1 MERKNR
7 KESIS
12 YLIFIHFL
20 YFSVV
25 TCGGQGNPK
34 SEIFPG
40 FFSNSSPTEERN
52 WQTPTNPPASQPIIP
67 VPDGFGSSGPEVRFG
82 FLPASVDRY
91 RPLELVFSEPMDT
104 TSVGTAL
111 LVRNITENIP
121 SVPFSLVWTSPL
133 HLNIRLGQE
142 MKTATQYEI
151 EISNLA
157 RSALGVSLIPFKQ
170 SFTSEKTVQLVRKIV
185 INSNDASPLLVGSNR
200 GIVLSSEGSPNIK
213 LIAEINYPEDVQEIL
228 LCKLGTNPSNIANEV
243 VCSTGVAHG
252 IKICETTCQ
261 ANHSVVIS
269 DSPILAPTNGPNL
282 YFYRVKNLSGSFTYF
297 SANFLYGKLAS
308 DTNSSRSKV
317 ASLLLGSNDGIN
329 SISKIIS
336 EFAGG
341 KFTLFE
347 NSSNSDY
354 TLNQFISRK
363 KDTFPGGNCLP
374 WPTAKLQNANPPNK
388 IRYLEKIGPFC
399 GIEVTGSIFES
410 NQYPSVDYRAI
421 ADIYITELTIEEA
434 SYPSGD
440 QNLDFQFIVQ
450 NGRLDIIVRGKKVK
464 GKFAIV
470 LKVEEIEFFDYL
482 LANTLVYYGTNINGT
497 DGDEVSFFLN
507 ENPPSETP
515 RRAEAKTNLSIDAS
529 GNVNLSILTNF
540 NPNPIV
546 SEWSNFISVNSISG
560 TGAVA
565 SIVGDVINQKIP
577 TLKNDIVQNVLKDI
591 TERVTPEII
600 NNILGQVKSG
610 VDVRLPDYLPDPLNK
625 VILRLNAKLETD
637 TSFKRSNQEFGLE
650 GSLDASLKA
659 CVQDSLGRCPWNIGY
674 TRPSQVLAPLGTA
687 SFVVSKSSIALPSQ
701 LSKSTSYPGVLLS
714 IHPDLINQALYQLWW
729 NGGFEFQVNQNFI
742 STINRF
748 VGNSTLL
755 RLTTSLLKADPIVT
769 IFAPGQ
775 NFVQSASGSI
785 YPNDDV
791 TLSILPISPI
801 HVGVAPLNGSLE
813 LENPKLAISFPDL
826 EITIKAKK
834 TDPNRPACPNPDCL
848 NNADYTIAKVRM
860 SLQSKANLSFGS
872 YVLPPCDG
880 ICNFSPSILS
890 SVGNPSL
897 RLTTSSAVGD
907 LFYLVEP
914 KEGATENPLGLRPS
928 GIKEIVEPLVQSL
941 IIPLLN
947 NITKDIPLPKIRACG
962 LELHDL
968 NSLSIPGNS
977 IETYFLIHAKLRN
990 IPFTGSCRI

>member
-1 MERKNR
+1 MELKKSKRATF
-7 KESIS
+7 
-12 YLIFIHFL
+12 YLIFIHFFS
-20 YFSVV
+20 FSVC
-25 TCGGQGNPK
+25 TCGDPGKPK
-34 SEIFPG
+34 SEILPG
-40 FFSNSSPTEERN
+40 FFSNSSPNEERN
-52 WQTPTNPPASQPIIP
+52 WQTPANPPSSPPIIP
-67 VPDGFGSSGPEVRFG
+67 IPDGFGNSGPEVRFG

-104 TSVGTAL
+104 ISVANAL
-111 LVRNITENIP
+111 VVRNITENIP
-121 SVPFSLVWTSPL
+121 SVSFSLVWTSPL

-151 EISNLA
+151 EISNNA
-157 RSALGVSLIPFKQ
+157 KSALGTNLIPFKQ
-170 SFTSEKTVQLVRKIV
+170 SFTSEKTVQLVRKVV
-185 INSNDASPLLVGSNR
+185 INSNEASPLLVGSNR
-200 GIVLSSEGSPNIK
+200 GIVLSSDGSPNIK
-213 LIAEINYPEDVQEIL
+213 LIAEINYPEDVQELL
-228 LCKLGTNPSNIANEV
+228 LCKLGTNPTNAPNEV
-243 VCSTGVAHG
+243 VCSTGVAYG
-252 IKICETTCQ
+252 VKICETSCQ
-261 ANHSVVIS
+261 ANQSVILT
-269 DSPILAPTNGPNL
+269 DSSVLAPSIGPNL
-282 YFYRVKNLSGSFTYF
+282 YFFRVKNLSGTFSYF
-297 SANFLYGKLAS
+297 SANFLYGKLAT
-308 DTNSSRSKV
+308 DTNASRSKV

-329 SISKIIS
+329 PISKIIS
-336 EFAGG
+336 EYAGG

-347 NSSNSDY
+347 STSNSDY

-363 KDTFPGGNCLP
+363 KDSFPGGNCLP
-374 WPTAKLQNANPPNK
+374 WPTSKLQNANPTNK

-410 NQYPSVDYRAI
+410 NQYPSVDYRAV
-421 ADIYITELTIEEA
+421 ADVYITELVLEEA

-440 QNLDFQFIVQ
+440 QNLDFQFSVQ
-450 NGRLDIIVRGKKVK
+450 NGRLDIVVRGKKVK

-470 LKVEEIEFFDYL
+470 LKVQEIEFFDYL
-482 LANTLVYYGTNINGT
+482 LANTLIYYGTNISGT

-515 RRAEAKTNLSIDAS
+515 RVAEAKTNLSIDAS
-529 GNVNLSILTNF
+529 GNVSLNILTNF
-540 NPNPIV
+540 DPNPIV
-546 SEWSNFISVNSISG
+546 SDWSNFISVNSISG

-565 SIVGDVINQKIP
+565 SIVGDVINQQIP
-577 TLKNDIVQNVLKDI
+577 TLKNNIVQNVLKDI

-610 VDVRLPDYLPDPLNK
+610 VDIRLPDYLPNPLNK
-625 VILRLNAKLETD
+625 VILKLNAKLETD

-674 TRPSQVLAPLGTA
+674 TRPSQVQPPLGTP
-687 SFVVSKSSIALPSQ
+687 SYIVSKSTNALPSQ
-701 LSKSTSYPGVLLS
+701 LSKSTNFPGVLLS

-729 NGGFEFQVNQNFI
+729 NGGFEFEVNQNFI

-801 HVGVAPLNGSLE
+801 HVGVAPLTGSQIA
-813 LENPKLAISFPDL
+813 ENPKLAISFPDL

-834 TDPNRPACPNPDCL
+834 TDPNRPSCPNPDCL
-848 NNADYTIAKVRM
+848 NQSDYTIAKVRM
-860 SLQSKANLSFGS
+860 SLQSKANLNFGS
-872 YVLPPCDG
+872 YVLPPCEG
-880 ICNFSPSILS
+880 LCNFSPSILS
-890 SVGNPSL
+890 SVGNPSI
-897 RLTTSSAVGD
+897 RLTTSSAIGD

-914 KEGATENPLGLRPS
+914 KEGVAENPLGLRPS

-962 LELHDL
+962 LDLYDL

-977 IETYFLIHAKLRN
+977 IESYFLIHAKLRN